1 IIRVGSAEAS
11 PAAGHPNAVF
21 EFHYDGTFYSP
32 GNGNFNDVYIRSDGR
47 LKINKK
53 ELENGALEKVCRL
66 KVYTYDKVKSIKDR
80 SVIKREVG
88 IIAQDLEKELSEAV
102 SKVEVDGSDV
112 LTISN
117 SAVNALLIK
126 AIQEM
131 SEEIKELK
139 TPFFTKIARKI
150 GKYFKF

>member
-1 IIRVGSAEAS
+1 
-11 PAAGHPNAVF
+11 PQAVF
-21 EFHYDGTFYSP
+21 EFCHDGTFYCP
-32 GNGNFNDVYIRSDGR
+32 GSGNFNDVYIRSDDR
-47 LKINKK
+47 LKINKE

-88 IIAQDLEKELSEAV
+88 IIAQDLEKELLEAV

-150 GKYFKF
+150 SKYFKF

>member
-1 IIRVGSAEAS
+1 
-11 PAAGHPNAVF
+11 
-21 EFHYDGTFYSP
+21 
-32 GNGNFNDVYIRSDGR
+32 
-47 LKINKK
+47 
-53 ELENGALEKVCRL
+53 
-66 KVYTYDKVKSIKDR
+66 SIKDR

-88 IIAQDLEKELSEAV
+88 IIAQDLEKELPEAV

-139 TPFFTKIARKI
+139 APFFTKIARKI
-150 GKYFKF
+150 SKYFKF